1 MKKNSNSVG
10 EISKLAIW
18 KKFARFPKRA
28 AEKRR
33 EKGKIA
39 DFAILYSA
47 RRRTWHWLQINC
59 IVERTYANPL
69 GASVYYER
77 QSEEGK
83 KGGEGGGGGGKTAPR
98 HGERAACRLKFHAIH
113 VFVNTALRDNVISG
127 KEEIGESRGVIS
139 IQPARWLDQDGAL
152 VRTMGGKIIIFF
164 SDF

>member
-1 MKKNSNSVG
+1 MRYRRYG
-10 EISKLAIW
+10 

-33 EKGKIA
+33 ERGKIA
-39 DFAILYSA
+39 DLAILYSA

-77 QSEEGK
+77 QREEGK
-83 KGGEGGGGGGKTAPR
+83 KGREEGGGKTAPR

-113 VFVNTALRDNVISG
+113 VFVNTALQDNVISG
-127 KEEIGESRGVIS
+127 KEETGESRGVIS
-139 IQPARWLDQDGAL
+139 IQPARWLDLDGAL
-152 VRTMGGKIIIFF
+152 VRTMGTKLLFF